1 VLEAALALLTL
12 VSAPVSPISAPADL
26 AVARASVTAKPAQRD
41 TVVFAGGC
49 FWGVQAVFQHVRG
62 VVTATSGYAGG
73 RVANPTYEQVSTGRT
88 GNAESVRIIFD
99 PAVVSYAT
107 LLQLFFDVV
116 HDPTQLDRQGPDV
129 GPQYRSAVFYTRQ
142 DQRAATL
149 QYIAWLQRSGTVKGK
164 IVTEVAPLKDFY
176 IAAPY
181 HQDYT
186 TLHPY
191 EAYVRYNDLPKIA
204 ALKQHYPQ
212 LWSEQRAAY

>member
-1 VLEAALALLTL
+1 MLEAALALLTL
-12 VSAPVSPISAPADL
+12 VSVPAAPSSPVADTP
-26 AVARASVTAKPAQRD
+26 VTHAIATKPARLD
-41 TVVFAGGC
+41 TAVFAGGC
-49 FWGVQAVFQHVRG
+49 FWGVQAVFQHVKG

-73 RVANPTYEQVSTGRT
+73 RVANPSYAQVSTGRT
-88 GNAESVRIIFD
+88 GNAESVRVVFD
-99 PAVVSYAT
+99 PAQVSYAT

-129 GPQYRSAVFYTRQ
+129 GTQYRSAVFYTDQ
-142 DQRAATL
+142 EQRAATL

-176 IAAPY
+176 TAAPY

-186 TLHPY
+186 ALHPY

-204 ALKQHYPQ
+204 ALKQRYPQ
-212 LWSEQRAAY
+212 LWSERRAAY

>member
-1 VLEAALALLTL
+1 VLEALALLTFMSAAVAPSPPVAAAPIARV
-12 VSAPVSPISAPADL
+12 VSATKPIQLD
-26 AVARASVTAKPAQRD
+26 TA
-41 TVVFAGGC
+41 VFAGGC
-49 FWGVQAVFQHVRG
+49 FWGVQAVFQHVKG

-73 RVANPTYEQVSTGRT
+73 RVANPSYAQVSTGRT
-88 GNAESVRIIFD
+88 GNAESVRVIFD
-99 PAVVSYAT
+99 PAQLSYAT

-129 GPQYRSAVFYTRQ
+129 GTQYRSAVFYTSQ
-142 DQRAATL
+142 EQRAATL
-149 QYIAWLQRSGTVKGK
+149 QYIAWLQQSGTVKGK

-176 IAAPY
+176 TAAPY

-186 TLHPY
+186 ALHPY
-191 EAYVRYNDLPKIA
+191 EAYIRYNDLPKIA

>member
-1 VLEAALALLTL
+1 MLEAAFALLTL
-12 VSAPVSPISAPADL
+12 LSAPISPSPAFTDP
-26 AVARASVTAKPAQRD
+26 AVARASVTTKPAQRD

-49 FWGVQAVFQHVRG
+49 FWGVQAVFQRVKG

-73 RVANPTYEQVSTGRT
+73 RIANPTYEQVSTGRT

-129 GPQYRSAVFYTRQ
+129 GPQYRSAVFYTHQ
-142 DQRAATL
+142 EQRAATM

-176 IAAPY
+176 VAAPY